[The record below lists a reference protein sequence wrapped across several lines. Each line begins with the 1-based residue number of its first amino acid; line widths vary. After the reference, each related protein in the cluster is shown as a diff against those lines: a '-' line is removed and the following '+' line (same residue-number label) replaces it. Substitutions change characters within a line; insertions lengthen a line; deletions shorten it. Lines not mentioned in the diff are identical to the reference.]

1 MLIVGQGLA
10 GSLLASELEDQQKSF
25 VVIDQY
31 LPGAASLLAAGI
43 INPVTGRRY
52 VKSWKYDE
60 LVPIFIKTYEDIT
73 SKLACQV
80 LFEHDILLGLS
91 SIKEENDLLSQ
102 SLRYQYEDLISQAD
116 EKRNYLSASIRSVY
130 KIKGYRLDIKTMLHS
145 LRSIW
150 KLADKLIEE
159 QMIYTDLRHTSKGW
173 EYHGI
178 IAQHIVFCEG
188 AAVIHNPYF
197 KNLPILGNKGQL
209 LLIETPELEL
219 NATFKHHLV
228 VSGYKNKQW
237 VGATY
242 EWKYNSVYPSEE
254 GMAEL
259 RQKLSEM
266 LITPFRIDAH
276 HAGIRPTTADRRPLI
291 ALHPEFN
298 TMWALNGLGT
308 KGSSLAPFL
317 IKKFIPHLFGPDME
331 NEFDAKRLIK

>member
-1 MLIVGQGLA
+1 MDVLIVGQGLA

-25 VVIDQY
+25 VLIDQY

-73 SKLACQV
+73 SKLARQV

-150 KLADKLIEE
+150 
-159 QMIYTDLRHTSKGW
+159 M
-173 EYHGI
+173 
-178 IAQHIVFCEG
+178 
-188 AAVIHNPYF
+188 
-197 KNLPILGNKGQL
+197 
-209 LLIETPELEL
+209 
-219 NATFKHHLV
+219 
-228 VSGYKNKQW
+228 
-237 VGATY
+237 
-242 EWKYNSVYPSEE
+242 
-254 GMAEL
+254 
-259 RQKLSEM
+259 
-266 LITPFRIDAH
+266 
-276 HAGIRPTTADRRPLI
+276 
-291 ALHPEFN
+291 
-298 TMWALNGLGT
+298 
-308 KGSSLAPFL
+308 
-317 IKKFIPHLFGPDME
+317 
-331 NEFDAKRLIK
+331 